1 MLGAAFFEIYRQGM
15 STERLVF
22 YVTVAFVFIL
32 LFSNLLA
39 SWVWV
44 LPMCL
49 LYATIKEK
57 PDLGAYM
64 LVFGTTTAFLEVS
77 NTSGSAYLLLGNV
90 GFSILPAIEAI
101 NNRVRL
107 FSVMVACLAII
118 LLFMLRYGS
127 GSASVTMLRTSA
139 LAFLLYL
146 LLYFWLGV
154 YLS

>member
-1 MLGAAFFEIYRQGM
+1 MNI
-15 STERLVF
+15 ERLVF
-22 YVTVAFVFIL
+22 YLTISFVFIL

-39 SWVWV
+39 SWVWL

-49 LYATIKEK
+49 LYAMIKEK
-57 PDLGAYM
+57 PGLGAYM
-64 LVFGTTTAFLEVS
+64 LVFGTITAFLEVS

-90 GFSILPAIEAI
+90 GFPILPLIEAI
-101 NNRVRL
+101 NNRVQL

-127 GSASVTMLRTSA
+127 GSASETMLRTSA
-139 LAFLLYL
+139 LSFSLYL

-154 YLS
+154 YPS